1 MATRR
6 GILAGAMIVPL
17 LVAETA
23 CNGGSMDSGQP
34 TGTTAADPAVL
45 TARPGTA
52 EPGTGTRTGVH
63 ALGVAT
69 TRDPI
74 VFVPESLATDEPV
87 PLLVA
92 LHGAGGD
99 AQGGLSVLRA
109 AAEELGIVILAPAS
123 RAATWDA
130 IRGGYGPD
138 TEVINRAL
146 EEVFSFVTV
155 DPDRIGVAG
164 FSDGASYALGL
175 GLANGDLFSKVV
187 AFSPGFVPAGPQNGQ
202 PAIFISHGTEDAVL
216 PIDATSRRVV
226 PTLKRRGYEV
236 VYREFDGPHTVPS
249 AIAVEAGLWLEWT
262 PLPTP

>member
-1 MATRR
+1 V
-6 GILAGAMIVPL
+6 LAGALAAPL

-23 CNGGSMDSGQP
+23 CDGGPMNSRQP
-34 TGTTAADPAVL
+34 DEAAPHPAL
-45 TARPGTA
+45 LAARPGTA
-52 EPGTGTRTGVH
+52 ESGSGTRTGVH
-63 ALGVAT
+63 ALGIAT

-74 VFVPESLATDEPV
+74 VFVPESLDTGGPV

-109 AAEELGIVILAPAS
+109 AAEQLGIVILAPAS

-138 TEVINRAL
+138 TEVIGRAL
-146 EEVFSFVTV
+146 EEVFSFVQV
-155 DPDRIGVAG
+155 DPERIGIGG

-175 GLANGDLFSKVV
+175 GLANGDLFRKVV
-187 AFSPGFVPAGPQNGQ
+187 AFSPGFVPAGPSNGQ
-202 PAIFISHGTEDAVL
+202 PAVFISHGTADTVL
-216 PIDATSRRVV
+216 PIDATSRKVV
-226 PTLKRRGYEV
+226 PALKRRGYEV